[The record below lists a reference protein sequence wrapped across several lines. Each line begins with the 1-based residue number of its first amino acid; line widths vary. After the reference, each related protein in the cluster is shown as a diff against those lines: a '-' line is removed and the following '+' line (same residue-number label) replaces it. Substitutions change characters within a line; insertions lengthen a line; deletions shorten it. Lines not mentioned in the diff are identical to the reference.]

1 LLLSIKSHPCSLLL
15 SCSPPQASYSEAS
28 GFNCYISDQWSFPN
42 DLNSFGGFTAPAQ
55 NSNKRKREAS
65 LGSPEALLL
74 PRTKSFA
81 ASYSSPT
88 PRLHSGWQDFPLL
101 LGGAIPLSILPSL
114 IPPPPHFP
122 KVSV

>member
-1 LLLSIKSHPCSLLL
+1 MISTHLEGLQLQHRTPIKGKEKLRWDP
-15 SCSPPQASYSEAS
+15 
-28 GFNCYISDQWSFPN
+28 
-42 DLNSFGGFTAPAQ
+42 
-55 NSNKRKREAS
+55 
-65 LGSPEALLL
+65 PEALLL